1 MSTTYSFNSIRSLRR
16 RGGFSLIEVMI
27 ALLITSVGLLGLA
40 ALQVSAMKYNHNA
53 YLRSQAT
60 FLAKDMTE
68 RMRANRTAALGGDYD
83 IAFGADA
90 PGSGSLAN
98 DDVSAWIGSV
108 GNALPGGQGAVTVNG
123 RVANV
128 SLRWEDARGEEGSE
142 NTPSGELLSFNY
154 TTEL

>member
-1 MSTTYSFNSIRSLRR
+1 MTKTFSLLSMPSSR
-16 RGGFSLIEVMI
+16 RGRGFSLIEVMI

-60 FLAKDMTE
+60 FLAKDMAE
-68 RMRANRTAALGGDYD
+68 RMRANRSAALGGDYN
-83 IAFGADA
+83 IAFGAA
-90 PGSGSLAN
+90 AASSGSLA
-98 DDVSAWIGSV
+98 DADLSAWVGNV
-108 GNALPGGQGAVTVNG
+108 GNALPGGQGAVAVNG

-128 SLRWEDARGEEGSE
+128 SLRWEDARGETGPE
-142 NTPSGELLSFNY
+142 NTPAGELLTFNY

>member
-1 MSTTYSFNSIRSLRR
+1 MPMIHSLLSTPGSDRR
-16 RGGFSLIEVMI
+16 RGFSLIEVMI
-27 ALLITSVGLLGLA
+27 ALLVTSVGLLGLA

-60 FLAKDMTE
+60 YLAKDMAE
-68 RMRANRTAALGGDYD
+68 RMRANRTAALGGEYD
-83 IAFGADA
+83 LAFGAAA

-98 DDVSAWIGSV
+98 DDVSAWVGNV
-108 GNALPGGQGAVTVNG
+108 GNALPGGQGAVAVNG

-128 SLRWEDARGEEGSE
+128 SLRWEDARGEVGSE
-142 NTPSGELLSFNY
+142 NTPAGELLTFNY

>member
-1 MSTTYSFNSIRSLRR
+1 MTATSRSLQTRSLRS
-16 RGGFSLIEVMI
+16 GKGFSLIEVMI

-68 RMRANRTAALGGDYD
+68 RMRANRVAALSGDYD
-83 IAFGADA
+83 HAFGAA
-90 PGSGSLAN
+90 ASGSGSLAS
-98 DDVSAWIGSV
+98 DDLAEWTVSV
-108 GNALPGGQGAVTVNG
+108 GSMLPSGQGAIAVNG
-123 RVANV
+123 GVANV
-128 SLRWEDARGEEGSE
+128 SLRWEDARGETGSE
-142 NTPSGELLSFNY
+142 NTGVGELLTFNY